1 MISTR
6 MTATLQNA
14 LTSRRNISELSQ
26 RLDKAGQEVSTG
38 KHAEMYRA
46 LGPRAAETLAVRSQL
61 TRLDG
66 FVQSNDALARKLESG
81 SSALNDIRA
90 SVQPVIE
97 LALQSGSARQFSGS
111 LQQSARMALEQVI
124 GTANRSHVGEA
135 LFSGIDTDRAPLQ
148 PFDEANPNGG
158 RSPREMVEA
167 VIGTG
172 PASAAEAETMAA
184 ALAAAFAPGTG
195 DFEGSFYNGTPAATP
210 DRLSARIDENET
222 ITYGVQAND
231 PGFTELL
238 RGLSMLATTDISQIA
253 DEGAATAWLGEAVTA
268 MTGGS
273 DALLQAE
280 TRLGA
285 QQGRLETV
293 MEAQAAKRDL
303 YTSQINAIE
312 NVDPYEAATRLTEL
326 QTQLEASYMVT
337 SRLSKLSFLNYL

>member
-1 MISTR
+1 MISTT
-6 MTATLQNA
+6 MTATLQSS
-14 LTSRRNISELSQ
+14 LTSRRNISDLSQ

-46 LGPRAAETLAVRSQL
+46 LGPRSAETLAVRSQL
-61 TRLDG
+61 TRLEG
-66 FVQSNDALARKLESG
+66 FVQSNNALARKLESG

-90 SVQPVIE
+90 SAQAVITE
-97 LALQSGSARQFSGS
+97 ALQAGSSGQITGTLQLSAQ
-111 LQQSARMALEQVI
+111 MALDQII
-124 GTANRSHVGEA
+124 GAANRSHAGEA
-135 LFSGIDTDRAPLQ
+135 LFSGIETDRAPLQ
-148 PFDEANPNGG
+148 PFDEANPASGQ
-158 RSPREMVEA
+158 SPREMVEA

-172 PASAAEAETMAA
+172 PASAAEAETMAE
-184 ALAAAFAPGTG
+184 ALAEAFAPTTG

-222 ITYGVQAND
+222 LSYGVQAND

-238 RGLSMLATTDISQIA
+238 RGLSMLASADVSQF
-253 DEGAATAWLGEAVTA
+253 DNEGAAQAWLNEAITA
-268 MTGGS
+268 MAGGR

-285 QQGRLETV
+285 QQARLESV

-303 YTSQINAIE
+303 YTGQINAIE